1 MSVVYEPIE
10 DRVRDSGFADRVM
23 PVVDR
28 QLACRQRGAVAVA
41 IVKDF
46 KQITSRGVAQR
57 RHREVVENYDVRFG
71 KLRKPACVASA
82 AVRDGQLLVKL
93 GHAQIA
99 GGEPLTAGLHREGTT
114 QPAFAE
120 PGRRNENQILA
131 FPNPL
136 TGQQPGGERTVE
148 SASGA
153 VVDVLG

>member
-1 MSVVYEPIE
+1 M
-10 DRVRDSGFADRVM
+10 
-23 PVVDR
+23 
-28 QLACRQRGAVAVA
+28 A

-57 RHREVVENYDVRFG
+57 RHREVVENHDVRFG
-71 KLRKPACVASA
+71 KLRKPACVAPA
-82 AVRDGQLLVKL
+82 AMRDGQFLVKL

-153 VVDVLG
+153 VVDVLGRCIGEPQFRASQTCGCLPRLPLAGFALDQQPEAFFEA